1 MKAAQQHIYTFI
13 GDLRSSFTD
22 LSVIIGIIVFFQLVV
37 IRSVP
42 SDWLSMVI
50 GILIVGVGLA
60 LFMRGLEIGIFPL
73 GENLAHSLAT
83 NSSRFW
89 IILFAFIIGFATTI
103 AEPAL
108 IAIAQKAAII
118 SDGQINAV
126 ILRLVVALAVG
137 FAIVLGVIR
146 IILNHPI
153 HWYIISG
160 YAIVLGV
167 TYFAPQEIIGL
178 AYDSGG
184 VTTSTVTVPLIVAL
198 GIGLASTL
206 KNRNAV
212 IDGFGLIAFA
222 SLTPMIFVQLYGIIA
237 YSLPNAGV
245 AAVPFSSFPTFAP
258 LAAVATIV
266 LPGFFDYIIGFFK
279 SFIDILPIILTI
291 LFFYYVVLRQKIE
304 TFPKRAFGFVL
315 VILGLYAFVVG
326 LEVGLFP
333 IGETIAGALAEKGNL
348 YLIYIFAFT
357 VGFATTI
364 AEPSLT
370 AITKKAEEI
379 SGGSIKSTILRLV
392 VAVGVGCGILLG
404 AYRIVNGDAIVWY
417 IMAGYAVVVVMT
429 FLAPRTIIPIAYD
442 SGGVT
447 TSTITVP
454 IVAALGLGLASTIP
468 GRDPLIDGFGL
479 IAFASLFPMISVLG
493 YGITQQRNIR
503 KHEKRL
509 SKLQDRTMSRIVNS
523 LQSKA
528 GEEVSKKNKLKIK
541 RKQIVTITGT
551 PGSGVSSVSRG
562 VSSALGYRYFSIGD
576 IFRSISEK
584 QGVSVERLNELAED
598 NNLVDS
604 EIDQLIMELGQS
616 DNKLV
621 FDSRLAYHWINRSF
635 KVYLEIDPNVAAER
649 IHNQSKEGETM
660 SKQATTYNEALTSI
674 KRISTSEHKRYQDLY
689 GLDITN
695 TNPFDLVIDTENH
708 DIESVVKEIVREYNK
723 WREGN

>member
-1 MKAAQQHIYTFI
+1 MIKRTQGYVYTFI
-13 GDLRSSFTD
+13 GDLKSSFLD
-22 LSVIIGIIVFFQLVV
+22 LSIIIGIIAFFQLIVV
-37 IRSVP
+37 RSVP
-42 SDWLSMVI
+42 EDWLSMVI
-50 GILIVGVGLA
+50 GLLIVGVGLA

-83 NSSRFW
+83 NSSRVW

-108 IAIAQKAAII
+108 IAIADKAAFI
-118 SDGQINAV
+118 SGGQIDAT
-126 ILRLVVALAVG
+126 ILRLVVALSVG
-137 FAIVLGVIR
+137 LAIVLGVIR

-153 HWYIISG
+153 HWYIIAG
-160 YAIVLGV
+160 YAVVLGV
-167 TYFAPQEIIGL
+167 TYFAPKEIIGL

-198 GIGLASTL
+198 GIGIASTL
-206 KNRNAV
+206 KNRNPL

-222 SLTPMIFVQLYGIIA
+222 SLTPMIFVQLYGIVA
-237 YSLPNAGV
+237 YSLPSTETVTYFNSSLV
-245 AAVPFSSFPTFAP
+245 ASAILASSSIINY
-258 LAAVATIV
+258 VS
-266 LPGFFDYIIGFFK
+266 GFFRSVFDV
-279 SFIDILPIILTI
+279 LPIILTI

-304 TFPKRAFGFVL
+304 TFGKRAFGFIL

-333 IGETIAGALAEKGNL
+333 IGENIAVALADKGNF
-348 YLIYIFAFT
+348 YLIYAFAFT

-370 AITKKAEEI
+370 AIAKKAEEI
-379 SGGSIKSTILRLV
+379 SGGSIRSTILRIV
-392 VAVGVGCGILLG
+392 VATGVGLGILLG

-429 FLAPRTIIPIAYD
+429 FFSPRTIIPIAYD

-493 YGITQQRNIR
+493 YGIFQQENIKNNER
-503 KHEKRL
+503 KL
-509 SKLQDRTMSRIVNS
+509 SKLQKRTMDRV
-523 LQSKA
+523 
-528 GEEVSKKNKLKIK
+528 VKNLHSEKDHAIRGKIK

-562 VSSALGYRYFSIGD
+562 VAENLHHRYFSIGD
-576 IFRSISEK
+576 IFRSISEN

-598 NNLVDS
+598 NNLVDR
-604 EIDQLIMELGQS
+604 EIDQLIMELGQKGS
-616 DNKLV
+616 KLV
-621 FDSRLAYHWINRSF
+621 FDSRLAYHWIHNSF

-649 IHNQSKEGETM
+649 IHNQGDEFE
-660 SKQATTYNEALTSI
+660 TYNEALTSI
-674 KRISTSEHKRYQDLY
+674 KRRTSSEYKRYQDLY

-695 TNPFDLVIDTENH
+695 TNPFNLVIDTENN
-708 DIESVVKEIVREYNK
+708 DIESIVKEIVDGYHK
-723 WREGN
+723 WNEGN